1 MTDLS
6 IVVASQDAEAT
17 IGECLSSLEA
27 QNQNGAVEIIVV
39 DNSRDRSAKIVA
51 KRFSSIQLF
60 QVSAPSLIPELWAR
74 GAKHATGEVVAFTTA
89 HCIPDSAWVKEILRH
104 HESTYAGV
112 GGAIE
117 NLQPAPLIQW
127 AIYFCRYS
135 GYMLPFSAH
144 TVAQIP
150 GDNAAY
156 KRWILK
162 EYADLIKTA
171 FWETVVNDRLLKEGH
186 ALLLTP
192 SIRVYHGRS
201 FGMWQFCRQ
210 RMVLGHIFGT
220 RRASA
225 TSPVR
230 RFLYVASSPLV
241 PLVFLGKI
249 TRQVFGR
256 GRHRLSFVRSLPLL
270 IVFVLCWSVGEFLGY
285 LQEAFR
291 SLTGARTVAKA
302 DQIVHR

>member
-6 IVVASQDAEAT
+6 VVVASQDAEAT

-27 QNQNGAVEIIVV
+27 QNQSGAVEIIVV
-39 DNSRDRSAKIVA
+39 DNSRDRSAQIVA
-51 KRFSSIQLF
+51 TRFPDIQLF
-60 QVSAPSLIPELWAR
+60 KVSAPSLIPELWAR
-74 GAKHATGEVVAFTTA
+74 GVEHAAGEVVAFTTA
-89 HCIPDSAWVKEILRH
+89 HCIPDSSWIKEILRH
-104 HESTYAGV
+104 RESTYAGV

-117 NLQPAPLIQW
+117 NLQPAPLLQW

-135 GYMLPFSAH
+135 GYMLPFSVH
-144 TVAQIP
+144 PVAQIP

-162 EYADLIKTA
+162 EYADLIKTG
-171 FWETVVNDRLLKEGH
+171 FWETVVNDQLRKEGH

-210 RMVLGHIFGT
+210 RLVLGRIFGI
-220 RRASA
+220 RRASV
-225 TSPVR
+225 TSPAR
-230 RFLYVASSPLV
+230 RLLYIVSSPLI
-241 PLVFLGKI
+241 PLIFLGKI

-256 GRHRLSFVRSLPLL
+256 GRHRQSFVRSLPLL
-270 IVFVLCWSVGEFLGY
+270 IVFVLCWSVGEFLGN
-285 LQEAFR
+285 LQGAFR
-291 SLTGARTVAKA
+291 SVTRARNVAEA
-302 DQIVHR
+302 DPIVHR